1 MHTHKVRSL
10 EAIAIRLEAIA
21 SRLEAIAISLLVAV
35 SVAFDFGG
43 FCGFW
48 LFGGLRGFVFVW
60 FLIACLWWF
69 SHGKV

>member
-48 LFGGLRGFVFVW
+48 LLVACVALCSFGF
-60 FLIACLWWF
+60 
-69 SHGKV
+69 